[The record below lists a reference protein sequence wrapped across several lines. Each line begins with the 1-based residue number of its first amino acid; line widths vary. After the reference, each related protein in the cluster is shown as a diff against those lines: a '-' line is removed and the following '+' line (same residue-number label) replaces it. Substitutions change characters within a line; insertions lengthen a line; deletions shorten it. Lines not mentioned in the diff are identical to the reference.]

1 MDTSIKEALQAAS
14 KLPPQYFNHQPYTD
28 PGELPY
34 EVQNFQELDYKSNQ
48 FNERENGCG

>member
-14 KLPPQYFNHQPYTD
+14 KLPPQYFNHQPDTI
-28 PGELPY
+28 PGLLPY

-48 FNERENGCG
+48 FNESAN